1 VQIDQGGGP
10 VVTIATPF
18 DKDLAA
24 INTELARSTLT
35 YGRSAKKAK
44 GAASRDTALRL
55 PAAEAADRAAFSGRT
70 KMAGSYDLLDGIKK
84 GTVKLK
90 ELKKDELPTEMQ
102 KMTLKEQEEFLAKL
116 DKRRQELNSRA
127 VELDKKRSEF
137 LAKKLR
143 EQGKN
148 AARDSFDGQVLRIL
162 QRQAVRAG
170 MRYETADE
178 EKKK

>member
-1 VQIDQGGGP
+1 SKDIIINTIQCGTHAQTKKYWQEICRLAEGAFVQIDQGGGP

-35 YGRSAKKAK
+35 YGHSAKKAK
-44 GAASRDTALRL
+44 GAASREAALGL
-55 PAAEAADRAAFSGRT
+55 PAPAAADRAAFSGRT

-102 KMTLKEQEEFLAKL
+102 KMTPKEQE
-116 DKRRQELNSRA
+116 
-127 VELDKKRSEF
+127 
-137 LAKKLR
+137 
-143 EQGKN
+143 
-148 AARDSFDGQVLRIL
+148 
-162 QRQAVRAG
+162 
-170 MRYETADE
+170 
-178 EKKK
+178 